1 MRWLAVLAALLIPI
15 AVYFTTISEEHDR
28 QIRQADDDIRDA
40 DTRIEQGQAALRKL
54 PQFREETQ
62 RLAVELEKL
71 RRILPPDLAVRELYE
86 VVRSTA
92 VTDDVALNLFV
103 PGEVTKR
110 NPLQEIA
117 IESEVIGSARALAA
131 FFRDISNKARIID
144 VSSVTL
150 RKDSAG
156 WRTDFIMTTHALPDA
171 R

>member
-1 MRWLAVLAALLIPI
+1 MKWLAILAALLVPI
-15 AVYFTTISEEHDR
+15 AIYFTTIAEEHDR

-40 DTRIEQGQAALRKL
+40 ETRIEQGRTALRKL

-71 RRILPPDLAVRELYE
+71 RRILPPEMAVRELYE
-86 VVRSTA
+86 IVRSTA
-92 VTDDVALNLFV
+92 ASDNVRLNLFV
-103 PGEVTKR
+103 PGELTKR

-117 IESEVIGSARALAA
+117 IETEVIGSAPDLAA

-150 RKDSAG
+150 RRDSVG
-156 WRTDFIMTTHALPDA
+156 WRTDSVMTTRALPDA